1 MEYFARSGKQT
12 PGRTGCAIVG
22 VFEDSGLTASARAV
36 DKAAGGALARLI
48 ESGDFAGK
56 AGQCLLVT
64 STPIKGCARFL
75 LVGLGKAA
83 EFNTDRYRAAAAT
96 AAKTL
101 GEAGAADAL
110 WLPAG
115 DELAGLSLYAATRHA
130 VEAMEAAAY
139 RFDELRSKKPKP
151 GRLKRIGFLV
161 SGRGAK
167 PAAERG
173 IADGKGIAEGQ
184 DLARTLANR
193 PPNVCTPSHLATVA
207 RGLAREHKSLS
218 ATIYDE
224 AQIRKLGM
232 GAFLSVTA
240 GSRQPAKLIVLKH
253 AGAEKSD
260 APVVLVGKG
269 ITFDTGGVSL
279 KPAAAM
285 DEMKFDMGGAA
296 GVIGAMASV
305 ARLNLPLNVI
315 AVVPTCEN
323 MPDGNAT
330 RPGDVVRTMSGQTVE
345 ILNTDAEGRLIL
357 CDALTFSKRFKPAA
371 VIDVATLTGAC
382 VIALG
387 HHMSGLMS
395 TDDALAEEL
404 LEAGRNAADLA
415 WRLPVTEEYDREL
428 KSNFADFPNVTG
440 REGGAITA
448 ACFLSRFTKD
458 MSWAHLDIAGTA
470 WKSGAQKGA
479 TGRPVPL
486 LVQMLMDRAGDR

>member
-1 MEYFARSGKQT
+1 MEYFARSGKQA
-12 PGRTGCAIVG
+12 PGKTGCAIVG
-22 VFEDSGLTASARAV
+22 VFEDTGLTASGNAV
-36 DKAAGGALARLI
+36 DKAAGGALASLI
-48 ESGDFAGK
+48 ESGDFAGR

-64 STPIKGCARFL
+64 STPIKDCARFL
-75 LVGLGKAA
+75 LVGLGKAS
-83 EFNTDRYRAAAAT
+83 EFNTDRYRAAAGA
-96 AAKTL
+96 AAKAL
-101 GEAGAADAL
+101 SEAGAADAL

-115 DELAGLSLYAATRHA
+115 DEPAGLSVYTATRHA

-139 RFDELRSKKPKP
+139 RFDELKSKKPKP
-151 GRLKRIGFLV
+151 GRFKRVGFLV

-173 IADGKGIAEGQ
+173 IRDGKGIAEGQ

-224 AQIRKLGM
+224 AQIRKMGM

-253 AGAEKSD
+253 AGGEKSD

-279 KPAAAM
+279 KPPLAM

-404 LEAGRNAADLA
+404 LAAGRTAADSA

-470 WKSGAQKGA
+470 WRTGSQKGA

-486 LVQMLMDRAGDR
+486 LVQMLMDRAGSR